1 MLIFYLVI
9 AMVTTLLGAGIAFIS
24 RAQQRYFGII
34 FGFTAGAV
42 LSIVLMLMIHLYTE
56 VGYTTVLVM
65 WGGFLLILALEYFT
79 ARRGAS
85 PTGHAHGKDTS
96 RKQTL
101 WGVNLALLGL
111 SIHSLA
117 DGFNLAIAAKK
128 ETFGGVL
135 AFGILLHRLP
145 IATFITV
152 ALLRDYGFLK
162 ALGRLTPLIV
172 GPLFGAL
179 LGEHLLRGTFRE
191 FIEYL
196 TAFAVGTLLHVMMD
210 GFKERYTTESEG
222 FSNAAKVVFIIG
234 FILTFCAIYFFEGF
248 EFEHLH

>member
-1 MLIFYLVI
+1 MLTFYLVI
-9 AMVTTLLGAGIAFIS
+9 AMGTIPLGAGIAFIS
-24 RAQQRYFGII
+24 RAQQRHFGLI

-42 LSIVLMLMIHLYTE
+42 LSIVLMLMIHLSME

-65 WGGFLLILALEYFT
+65 WGSFLLISVLEYFT
-79 ARRGAS
+79 ARRGESAI
-85 PTGHAHGKDTS
+85 GHSYGKNAA
-96 RKQTL
+96 RKRTL
-101 WGVNLALLGL
+101 WGANLALLGL

-128 ETFGGVL
+128 ETFGGTL
-135 AFGILLHRLP
+135 ALGILIHRLP
-145 IATFITV
+145 IATLIMG

-172 GPLFGAL
+172 GLLFGAL

-191 FIEYL
+191 LIEYL
-196 TAFAVGTLLHVMMD
+196 TAFAAGTLLRVVMD
-210 GFKERYTTESEG
+210 GFKENYTTESEG
-222 FSNAAKVVFIIG
+222 FSNIAKVVFILG

-248 EFEHLH
+248 EFENLH